1 MFIPYLVPAI
11 SKEDCLLLESKLGR
25 KGREKDGCRGS
36 EWLLLGSKANWEWD
50 GACNRHPGCLSCGI
64 SPLTSFFLLGPTLL
78 EKSANW
84 GLERE
89 KGEREQCD
97 VDMI

>member
-1 MFIPYLVPAI
+1 MAAEDLNGFSWEAKLIGNGTELVI
-11 SKEDCLLLESKLGR
+11 
-25 KGREKDGCRGS
+25 
-36 EWLLLGSKANWEWD
+36 
-50 GACNRHPGCLSCGI
+50 RHPGCLSCGI

-89 KGEREQCD
+89 KGERESN
-97 VDMI
+97 VMLI